1 LSTGIV
7 TKARHRVK
15 SSFCEKYPDRLSG
28 GRHREKGDEKMDSQ
42 RYQAED
48 LVQFGKNVLIKIG
61 FPKKQAYAAAK
72 ILVEA
77 DLRGDHA
84 HGITG
89 VKSLDDIIANLYDDE
104 GQSEFARTQIA
115 DFTADKQKYAT
126 ILSFD
131 AHGTLGHYVA
141 LEIIPQL
148 IHTANKFGYAKA
160 YIRNSTH
167 FGNCGIYSEMI
178 ASHDLAAKVT
188 CTSPPYT
195 KPFIELQDMDN
206 EQSPANRERYD
217 GVQKRL
223 GTNPIAWTIPY
234 QNGMVTIDMAATQR
248 AVSPALE
255 AAKFNAKLLGI
266 IKDADGMFTI
276 PLGNQKRKLSEV
288 HLSVARSETQKEAL
302 RKLGSV
308 KSIKLRAVEKGL
320 LKGPEGENINFPLAF
335 DEIFKTQF
343 WVAPLGGT
351 YFGYKG
357 FGLNLLIE
365 LDNVIGGG
373 APGLIR
379 ILDSEGKRTTL
390 ERVSQTLE
398 AYAIDIV
405 VPLEEAKIRL
415 KEAVDTTLRCGNRLM
430 YLPGQK
436 EQETRKEYLAHGI
449 PMTAERITRLR
460 SVAADKR
467 VGIPFD
473 LE

>member
-1 LSTGIV
+1 
-7 TKARHRVK
+7 
-15 SSFCEKYPDRLSG
+15 
-28 GRHREKGDEKMDSQ
+28 MDSQ
-42 RYQAED
+42 RYPAED

-61 FPKKQAYAAAK
+61 FPEKQAVAAAK

-84 HGITG
+84 HGIAG
-89 VKSLDDIIANLYDDE
+89 AKSLDDIIANVYDDE
-104 GQSEFARTQIA
+104 GKPEFARTQIA
-115 DFTADKQKYAT
+115 DFTADKQKYPT
-126 ILSFD
+126 ILSVD

-141 LEIIPQL
+141 LEIIPHL
-148 IHTANKFGYAKA
+148 IWTANKFGYAKA

-178 ASHDLAAKVT
+178 ASHGLAAKVT
-188 CTSPPYT
+188 STSPAYS
-195 KPFIELQDMDN
+195 KPFVELQDMDN
-206 EQSPANRERYD
+206 EQSPANRTRYE
-217 GVQKRL
+217 GVRKRF

-234 QNGMVTIDMAATQR
+234 HNGIVTIDMAATQR

-255 AAKFNAKLLGI
+255 VAKFNAKVLGI

-276 PLGNQKRKLSEV
+276 PLGNQKKKLSEV
-288 HLSVARSETQKEAL
+288 HLCVARSETQKEAL
-302 RKLGSV
+302 RKLGSE
-308 KSIKLRAVEKGL
+308 KSIRLRAVEKGL
-320 LKGPEGENINFPLAF
+320 LKGPEGENIHFPLAF
-335 DEIFKTQF
+335 DEVFKTHF
-343 WVAPLGGT
+343 CVAPLGGT

-357 FGLNLLIE
+357 FGLNMLIE

-405 VPLEEAKIRL
+405 VPLEEAKMRL

-449 PMTAERITRLR
+449 PMTAERIARLR
-460 SVAADKR
+460 NVAADKR
-467 VGIPFD
+467 VGISFD